1 MEKRAKKRDRGA
13 VGGGGQR
20 AIGWC
25 KAERGRKS
33 SRQTCLDRGKDRLA
47 DKPTDRPVERKNPC
61 SKRWIGS

>member
-25 KAERGRKS
+25 KAERVRKS
-33 SRQTCLDRGKDRLA
+33 SRQTCLDRA
-47 DKPTDRPVERKNPC
+47 DLQTSQPTDR
-61 SKRWIGS
+61 